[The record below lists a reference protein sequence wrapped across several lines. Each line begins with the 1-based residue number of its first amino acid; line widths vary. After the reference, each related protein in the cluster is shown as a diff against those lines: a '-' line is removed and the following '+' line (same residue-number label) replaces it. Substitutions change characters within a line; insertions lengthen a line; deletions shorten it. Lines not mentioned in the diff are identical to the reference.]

1 MRSPHPWVPLG
12 HAWPGSHDMSMY
24 LGLLLLGPSPMLLLT
39 SLSLS
44 KSSMRSAAQQLAPIR
59 ILFPEKEHGG
69 NKPVYTSAEET
80 HGGS

>member
-1 MRSPHPWVPLG
+1 MPLG
-12 HAWPGSHDMSMY
+12 HAWPASHDMSMY

-44 KSSMRSAAQQLAPIR
+44 KSSMRSAAQQLAVWTPTRAPIR

-69 NKPVYTSAEET
+69 NRPVYTSAEEI